1 LTTMVTQLAP
11 PKAAISEERVL
22 LPGYYSWS
30 QFEAIAPSFADILGL
45 RVTYL
50 DGYIELMTTGEL
62 HEKIKTMLGF
72 LIETYFVSMEI
83 EYEPVGNAT
92 RSDRDR
98 KVSFEPDESYYI
110 GDKGKH
116 PNLAIEVIITS
127 GTIDKLEK
135 YKRLQIEEVWFWE
148 SDRLSVYHLQGES
161 YQAIDRSQILPDLD
175 IDLLVRCVKMD
186 SRVAAGKTFC
196 QSLPSN

>member
-1 LTTMVTQLAP
+1 MVTRVAL
-11 PKAAISEERVL
+11 PKATISEERVL
-22 LPGYYSWS
+22 LPGCYSWS
-30 QFEAIAPSFADILGL
+30 QFEAIAPSFADILSL

-50 DGYIELMTTGEL
+50 DGCIELMTISEK
-62 HEKIKTMLGF
+62 HESISSFIGF
-72 LIETYFVSMEI
+72 LLQLYFLEMEI

-135 YKRLQIEEVWFWE
+135 YKRLHIEEVWFWE
-148 SDRLSVYHLQGES
+148 SDRLSVYRLQGES
-161 YQAIDRSQILPDLD
+161 YQAVDRSQILPDLD

-186 SRVAAGKTFC
+186 SRVAAGKAFR
-196 QSLPSN
+196 SN